1 MKYLAY
7 IPPKLLESKL
17 LQFLQEDLE
26 FGDITSEITPDNLVY
41 ANLVA
46 KEQGLVCGLE
56 FSRILTEAV
65 GLEVEL
71 FKTDGEK
78 VNQNEKILTIK
89 GSGKMILM
97 VERTIL
103 NIIMRLSGISTQTK
117 RLVDKISNANLSI
130 KIASTRKTTPG
141 FRYFEKYA
149 VKVGGGDT
157 HRWSL
162 SDQILIK
169 ENHIAMFKGE
179 LINEVLTKYQ
189 KLSSFSKKIDIE
201 VETLEEFQLVLDLH
215 PDIIMLDNFTPDK
228 IQEAISLMNDHI
240 SGKKPLI
247 EISGGI
253 SPENLEK
260 FLIKGVD
267 IISMGALTHS
277 VRSLDFSLK
286 IQI

>member
-1 MKYLAY
+1 MH
-7 IPPKLLESKL
+7 
-17 LQFLQEDLE
+17 
-26 FGDITSEITPDNLVY
+26 
-41 ANLVA
+41 
-46 KEQGLVCGLE
+46 
-56 FSRILTEAV
+56 
-65 GLEVEL
+65 
-71 FKTDGEK
+71 
-78 VNQNEKILTIK
+78 
-89 GSGKMILM
+89 
-97 VERTIL
+97 
-103 NIIMRLSGISTQTK
+103 
-117 RLVDKISNANLSI
+117 NLSI